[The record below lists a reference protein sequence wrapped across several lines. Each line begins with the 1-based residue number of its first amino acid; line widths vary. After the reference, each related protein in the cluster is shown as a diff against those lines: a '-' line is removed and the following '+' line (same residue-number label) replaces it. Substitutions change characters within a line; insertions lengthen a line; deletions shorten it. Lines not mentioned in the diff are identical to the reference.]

1 MVYCPHCSER
11 LPKPVTVCPYCKQA
25 VDLRLISSLYEPTES
40 STVNKKIKRKIWF
53 REKLLIILPIIA
65 LVIGFI
71 GGVISMYIFSQ
82 AQFSSSRTE
91 YENQISTLQR
101 AISEGEK
108 KVANSQGELNNVIA
122 EKDLI
127 ISSLSEQ
134 NQIYS
139 RMVAFTNRL
148 ARASTI
154 TPTSPQDIDY
164 FQRNVRYLQSL
175 FNQEQEK
182 LKETSYTSPESFN
195 LMPIPQFLE

>member
-11 LPKPVTVCPYCKQA
+11 LPKPATVCPYCKRT
-25 VDLRLISSLYEPTES
+25 VDFRLISSLYEPTES
-40 STVNKKIKRKIWF
+40 SKVNKKIKRKIWF
-53 REKLLIILPIIA
+53 REKLLIILPIIT

-91 YENQISTLQR
+91 YEDQISTLQR
-101 AISEGEK
+101 TISEGEK

-148 ARASTI
+148 AKASTI
-154 TPTSPQDIDY
+154 TPTSPQDIDF
-164 FQRNVRYLQSL
+164 FQRNIRYLQSL

-182 LKETSYTSPESFN
+182 LKETSYTSPEAFN
-195 LMPIPQFLE
+195 LIPIPQFLE